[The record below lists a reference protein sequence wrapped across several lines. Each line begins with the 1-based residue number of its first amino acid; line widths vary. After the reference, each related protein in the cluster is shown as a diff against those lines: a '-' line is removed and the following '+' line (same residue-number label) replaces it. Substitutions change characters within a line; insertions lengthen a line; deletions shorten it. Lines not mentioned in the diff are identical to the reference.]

1 MDRNHAEIKKGK
13 AWMVIN
19 YKSQND
25 STCEDHYKIPDKDQ
39 LINCIQN
46 ANIFSRFDCKSWFWQ
61 IKMDEDSIQ

>member
-1 MDRNHAEIKKGK
+1 
-13 AWMVIN
+13 MVIN

-46 ANIFSRFDCKSWFWQ
+46 ANIFTRFDCKT
-61 IKMDEDSIQ
+61 